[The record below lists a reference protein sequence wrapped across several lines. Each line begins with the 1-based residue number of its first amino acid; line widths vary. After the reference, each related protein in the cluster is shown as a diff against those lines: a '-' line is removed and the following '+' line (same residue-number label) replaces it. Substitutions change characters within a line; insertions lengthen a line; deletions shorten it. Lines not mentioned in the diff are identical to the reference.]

1 MNIGLDSALN
11 DYYIVVSNEDKIKL
25 LKLAFGDDYI
35 KFIS

>member
-1 MNIGLDSALN
+1 MNIDLDSALN